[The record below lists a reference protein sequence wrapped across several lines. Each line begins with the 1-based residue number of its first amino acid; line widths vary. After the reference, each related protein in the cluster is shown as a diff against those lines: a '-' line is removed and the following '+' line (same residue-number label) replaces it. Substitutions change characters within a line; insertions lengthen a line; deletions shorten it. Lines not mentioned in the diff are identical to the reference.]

1 MNLFTPFA
9 GTRSEPAP
17 TRPAPPRAA
26 LCLPSPDPQ
35 LVDAVR
41 ERVTTGLYVPG
52 SRLTLTELRDATG
65 CDADALRPAL
75 DQLAATG
82 IVKTVRGRWRVVDDL
97 PAGHAARRAAQLLG
111 TVIGQGGYPP
121 DAGLPGRRALA
132 RILLAPADVV
142 TQALALLADQ
152 HLLYFS
158 GSSQPRVVNPPS
170 GRRRTVW
177 RERMYAIARKHP
189 TRPRQS
195 APFNR
200 PDIQAARDAAINRWR
215 QGTCLPDKDM
225 TRQERRQGEALERLA
240 SNACARAVRQLP
252 HEHPGLRQAAVRVLA
267 CWDLPTEDVPLHERL
282 YRNTVLATALA
293 DLADEIAAPSR
304 APQYPRR

>member
-1 MNLFTPFA
+1 MNPFTPLP
-9 GTRSEPAP
+9 GIHPEPAP
-17 TRPAPPRAA
+17 TSPTPSRTP
-26 LCLPSPDPQ
+26 CSPSPDPQ
-35 LVDAVR
+35 LVAAVR
-41 ERVTTGLYVPG
+41 ERITAGFYVPG
-52 SRLTLTELRDATG
+52 SRLTLPELRDATG
-65 CDADALRPAL
+65 CDAEALRPAL
-75 DQLAATG
+75 DQLATTG
-82 IVKTVRGRWRVVDDL
+82 TVEAVNGRWRVMDDR
-97 PAGHAARRAAQLLG
+97 PAGHSARRAAQLLG
-111 TVIGQGGYPP
+111 AVICQGGYPP
-121 DAGLPGRRALA
+121 DAGLPGRRELT
-132 RILLAPADVV
+132 RILLAPAADV

-152 HLLYFS
+152 RVLYFS
-158 GSSQPRVVNPPS
+158 GTSQPRITNPPS
-170 GRRRTVW
+170 GRRPTVW

-189 TRPRQS
+189 TRPRHS

-200 PDIQAARDAAINRWR
+200 PDIHAARDAAINRWR

-240 SNACARAVRQLP
+240 SNACDRAVRQLP

-282 YRNTVLATALA
+282 YRSTVLATALA